1 MFEAW
6 HSLYLHTVQSNLTV
20 NFQAYPGIVLSLF
33 VRLLLG
39 CGADLETEGLSFTKP
54 RAVGKFRCEA
64 LDCLSL
70 DIEKGACQNDD
81 EALRRRTCH

>member
-1 MFEAW
+1 MFRP
-6 HSLYLHTVQSNLTV
+6 
-20 NFQAYPGIVLSLF
+20 YPGIVLSLF
-33 VRLLLG
+33 VGLLLG
-39 CGADLETEGLSFTKP
+39 CGADLETHGLSFTKP
-54 RAVGKFRCEA
+54 LVVGKFRGEA